1 MPCRAWS
8 PRTHSRYRV
17 SEPGLE
23 RGIARDAVAG
33 GTLREAATDDDIF
46 DLGGSLARPG
56 DGRQDSPLSA
66 LADSIERLLC
76 SMNRRLYRPSFQT
89 QY

>member
-1 MPCRAWS
+1 
-8 PRTHSRYRV
+8 
-17 SEPGLE
+17 
-23 RGIARDAVAG
+23 VAG